1 MRYPRNV
8 KIFRG
13 GIDAAPFA
21 GMFFVTMLMMMLFYS
36 HVFFPGVPIELGPE
50 TEEPSVGPRAVRVL
64 KHGELMFLG
73 VPMPVEA
80 LDKELQTRAQRG
92 TLPRRVVLETDHGA
106 DSALAERVQTS
117 LTAAGIAIKLP
128 GSRLELP
135 EDAGFTGAAN
145 PVLVVAMNLNGQ
157 IFFEQQLLREE
168 VLQERLMM
176 AVERSSEP
184 LTLVLQAD
192 KMVPLHKITR
202 LSQIARRAGIKRV
215 QLATRPGVG

>member
-21 GMFFVTMLMMMLFYS
+21 SVFFVTVLFMVLFYS

-64 KHGELMFLG
+64 RNGEILFLG
-73 VPMPVEA
+73 EPMPFDA
-80 LDKELQTRAQRG
+80 LDQEIQARAQLG
-92 TLPRRVVLETDHGA
+92 TLPRRIVLETEHGT
-106 DSALAERVQTS
+106 DSALADKVQTA

-135 EDAGFTGAAN
+135 EDAGFAGAPN
-145 PVLVVAMNLNGQ
+145 PVVVVAMNLNGQ
-157 IFFEQQLLREE
+157 IFFEHRLLREE
-168 VLQERLMM
+168 MLREQLSR
-176 AVERSSEP
+176 AVERSPEP
-184 LTLVLQAD
+184 LTLLLHAD
-192 KMVPLHKITR
+192 KMVPYHKIIR
-202 LSQIARRAGIKRV
+202 LSEIAREAGVKRI
-215 QLATRPGVG
+215 QLATRPGLS